1 MTVWGLAGFFVVVL
15 VVVFG
20 IVEFFCQSQ
29 DRYYVVALRL
39 EYLDQFSSG
48 SLLSV
53 VCVKYFRSIL
63 LIEIRSLT
71 ALLSEIDQV
80 TISGPL
86 CLLFERS
93 IDCCNSRN

>member
-1 MTVWGLAGFFVVVL
+1 MEPCRFFRSSPSVSL
-15 VVVFG
+15 RHRR
-20 IVEFFCQSQ
+20 IYCRSQ

-39 EYLDQFSSG
+39 EYLDQFFSG
-48 SLLSV
+48 SLLSI
-53 VCVKYFRSIL
+53 VCVKYFRSVL
-63 LIEIRSLT
+63 RSEIRSLT